1 MPELYDTRAP
11 NPPSRA
17 ILVGIK
23 LRNTLMH
30 ETEESLQELQQLTET
45 AGIEVVATTI
55 QPRNVPNPTYFIGE
69 GKVEDELKPLVAEL
83 NADAIIFDEELSPAQ
98 NRNLERALE
107 VATIDRTGLILQ
119 VFAQRALTKEARLQ
133 VALAQLE
140 YALPRLTRMWTH
152 LSRLATGGGGGRHL
166 RGPGETQLEMDRRWV
181 RRNIAH
187 VRKALDAVEKQRHV
201 QRRNR
206 SEKIKVSLVGYTNA
220 GKSTLFN
227 RLTGETVLAEDKLF
241 ATLDSTTRKLDLPQ
255 KQQILL
261 SDTVGFIKKLPHQL
275 VAAFKATL
283 EEVLEADLLLHVID
297 VSHPEA
303 EAQIAA
309 VNVVLEELK
318 ATDMPMFMVFNKID
332 RLKSDDEGLH
342 ILQCQYPDAL
352 PISAQRGDGV
362 PALIE
367 ALSQRFAERG
377 TDISLCIPYTE
388 GKALDLLHKHGIVLD
403 TEYATEAVH
412 VKARLP
418 NRYLKSVSQF
428 LVSSPNF
435 KNERH

>member
-11 NPPSRA
+11 NSPSRA
-17 ILVGIK
+17 ILIGVK
-23 LRNTLMH
+23 LRNNLMH
-30 ETEESLQELQQLTET
+30 EAEESLQELQQLAET
-45 AGIEVVATTI
+45 AGIEVVYETI
-55 QPRNVPNPTYFIGE
+55 QSRNAPNPTYFIGE
-69 GKVEDELKPLVAEL
+69 GKVEELKPLVEEL
-83 NADAIIFDEELSPAQ
+83 DADAIIFDEELSPAQ
-98 NRNLERALE
+98 NRNLEKALD

-181 RRNIAH
+181 RRNIGH
-187 VRKALDAVEKQRHV
+187 VRKALEAVEKQRHT

-227 RLTGETVLAEDKLF
+227 TLTGETVLAEDKLF
-241 ATLDSTTRKLDLPQ
+241 ATLDSTTRKVNLPQ

-283 EEVLEADLLLHVID
+283 EEVLEADLLLHIVD
-297 VSHPEA
+297 ASHPEA

-309 VNVVLEELK
+309 VNVVLGELD
-318 ATDMPMFMVFNKID
+318 ATDIPMFMVFNKID
-332 RLKSDDEGLH
+332 RLKSDEELH

-352 PISAQRGDGV
+352 PISAQRGDGI
-362 PALIE
+362 PALID
-367 ALSQRFAERG
+367 ALAHRFAEHG
-377 TDISLCIPYTE
+377 TDLSLCIPYIE
-388 GKALDLLHKHGIVLD
+388 GKVLDLLHKHGIVLD
-403 TEYATEAVH
+403 IKYATEAVY
-412 VKARLP
+412 VEVRLP

-428 LVSSPNF
+428 LVSS
-435 KNERH
+435 

>member
-11 NPPSRA
+11 NAPSRA
-17 ILVGIK
+17 ILIGVK
-23 LRNTLMH
+23 LRNNLMH
-30 ETEESLQELQQLTET
+30 EAEESLQELQQLAET
-45 AGIEVVATTI
+45 AGIEVVYETI
-55 QPRNVPNPTYFIGE
+55 QSRNAPNPTYFIGE
-69 GKVEDELKPLVAEL
+69 GKVEELKPLVEEL
-83 NADAIIFDEELSPAQ
+83 DADAIIFDEELSPAQ
-98 NRNLERALE
+98 NRNLEKALD

-181 RRNIAH
+181 RRNIGH
-187 VRKALDAVEKQRHV
+187 VRKALEAVEKQRHT

-227 RLTGETVLAEDKLF
+227 TLTGETVLAEDKLF
-241 ATLDSTTRKLDLPQ
+241 ATLDSTTRKVNLPQ

-283 EEVLEADLLLHVID
+283 EEVSEADLLLHVVD

-309 VNVVLEELK
+309 VNVVLEELD
-318 ATDMPMFMVFNKID
+318 ATHIPMFMVFNKID
-332 RLKSDDEGLH
+332 RLKSDEELH

-352 PISAQRGDGV
+352 PISAQRGDGI
-362 PALIE
+362 PALID
-367 ALSQRFAERG
+367 ALAHRFAEHG
-377 TDISLCIPYTE
+377 TDLSLCIPYIE
-388 GKALDLLHKHGIVLD
+388 GKVLDLLHKHGIVLD
-403 TEYATEAVH
+403 IKYATEAVY
-412 VKARLP
+412 VEVRLP

-428 LVSSPNF
+428 LVSS
-435 KNERH
+435 

>member
-1 MPELYDTRAP
+1 MQVLYDTRAP

-17 ILVGIK
+17 ILIGVK
-23 LRNTLMH
+23 LRDNVMH
-30 ETEESLQELQQLTET
+30 ETEESLQELRQLAET
-45 AGIEVVATTI
+45 AGIEVVCETI
-55 QPRNVPNPTYFIGE
+55 QSRNAPNPTYFIGE
-69 GKVEDELKPLVAEL
+69 GKVEELKPLIEEL

-98 NRNLERALE
+98 NRNLERALD

-152 LSRLATGGGGGRHL
+152 LSRLATGGGGSRRL

-181 RRNIAH
+181 RRNIGR
-187 VRKALDAVEKQRHV
+187 VRKALQAVEKQRAV

-227 RLTGETVLAEDKLF
+227 RLTGESVLAEDKLF
-241 ATLDSTTRKLDLPQ
+241 ATLDSTTRKVELPQ

-283 EEVLEADLLLHVID
+283 EEVVEADLLLHVVD

-309 VNVVLEELK
+309 VNEVLDDLE
-318 ATDMPMFMVFNKID
+318 ATDIPMLMIFNKID
-332 RLKSDDEGLH
+332 NLQTEDDLQ
-342 ILQCQYPDAL
+342 ILRSQYPDAHL
-352 PISAQRGDGV
+352 ISAHRGDGV
-362 PALIE
+362 ETLME
-367 ALSQRFAERG
+367 ALSNRFAELG
-377 TDISLCIPYTE
+377 TNLSLTIPYTD
-388 GKALDLLHKHGIVLD
+388 GKALDLLYKHGTVLNA
-403 TEYATEAVH
+403 EYASDAIH
-412 VKARLP
+412 VKARMP
-418 NRYLKSVSQF
+418 NRYLKSVSEF
-428 LVSSPNF
+428 LVSS
-435 KNERH
+435 

>member
-23 LRNTLMH
+23 LRDNLMH
-30 ETEESLQELQQLTET
+30 ETEESLQELQQLAET
-45 AGIEVVATTI
+45 AGIEVVCATI
-55 QPRNVPNPTYFIGE
+55 QPRNTPNPTYFIGE
-69 GKVEDELKPLVAEL
+69 GKVEELKPLIEEL
-83 NADAIIFDEELSPAQ
+83 DADAIIFDEELSPAQ
-98 NRNLERALE
+98 NRNLERVLE

-187 VRKALDAVEKQRHV
+187 VRKALDAVEKQRHT

-206 SEKIKVSLVGYTNA
+206 SEKVKVSLVGYTNA

-227 RLTGETVLAEDKLF
+227 VLTGEAVLAEDKLF
-241 ATLDSTTRKLDLPQ
+241 ATLDSTTRKVDLPQ

-283 EEVLEADLLLHVID
+283 EEVLEADLLLHIVD

-309 VNVVLEELK
+309 VNVVLEELD

-332 RLKSDDEGLH
+332 RLKSDEELH
-342 ILQCQYPDAL
+342 LLQCQYPEAL
-352 PISAQRGDGV
+352 PISAQRGDGI
-362 PALIE
+362 PALID
-367 ALSQRFAERG
+367 ALAHRFAERG
-377 TDISLCIPYTE
+377 TPLSLCIPYTE
-388 GKALDLLHKHGIVLD
+388 GKVLDLLHKHGTVLE
-403 TEYATEAVH
+403 TEYTAEAVH

-418 NRYLKSVSQF
+418 NRYLKSVEQF
-428 LVSSPNF
+428 LGSS
-435 KNERH
+435 EEGR

>member
-11 NPPSRA
+11 NSPSRA
-17 ILVGIK
+17 ILIGVK
-23 LRNTLMH
+23 LRNNLMH
-30 ETEESLQELQQLTET
+30 EAEESLQELQQLAET
-45 AGIEVVATTI
+45 AGIEVVYETI
-55 QPRNVPNPTYFIGE
+55 QSRNAPNPTYFIGE
-69 GKVEDELKPLVAEL
+69 GKVEELKPLVEEL
-83 NADAIIFDEELSPAQ
+83 DADAIIFDEELSPAQ
-98 NRNLERALE
+98 NRNLEKALD

-181 RRNIAH
+181 RRNIGH
-187 VRKALDAVEKQRHV
+187 VRKALEAVEKQRHT

-227 RLTGETVLAEDKLF
+227 ALTGETVLAEDKLF
-241 ATLDSTTRKLDLPQ
+241 ATLDSTTRKVDLPQ

-283 EEVLEADLLLHVID
+283 EEVSEADLLLHVVD

-309 VNVVLEELK
+309 VNVVLEELD
-318 ATDMPMFMVFNKID
+318 ATHIPMFMVFNKID
-332 RLKSDDEGLH
+332 RLKSEEGFQ
-342 ILQCQYPDAL
+342 ILRSRYPDAL
-352 PISAQRGDGV
+352 PISAQRGDGIADLV
-362 PALIE
+362 DALAHRFGE
-367 ALSQRFAERG
+367 HGTNLSL
-377 TDISLCIPYTE
+377 SIPYID
-388 GKALDLLHKHGIVLD
+388 GQVLDLLYKHGTVID
-403 TEYATEAVH
+403 TEYTDKAIH
-412 VKARLP
+412 VKVRLP
-418 NRYLKSVSQF
+418 SRYLKSVSQF
-428 LVSSPNF
+428 LVSS
-435 KNERH
+435 

>member
-83 NADAIIFDEELSPAQ
+83 DADAIIFDEELSPAQ

-181 RRNIAH
+181 RGNIAH

-309 VNVVLEELK
+309 VNVVLEELD

-367 ALSQRFAERG
+367 ALAQRFAERG
-377 TDISLCIPYTE
+377 TDISLSIPYTE

-428 LVSSPNF
+428 LVSS
-435 KNERH
+435 